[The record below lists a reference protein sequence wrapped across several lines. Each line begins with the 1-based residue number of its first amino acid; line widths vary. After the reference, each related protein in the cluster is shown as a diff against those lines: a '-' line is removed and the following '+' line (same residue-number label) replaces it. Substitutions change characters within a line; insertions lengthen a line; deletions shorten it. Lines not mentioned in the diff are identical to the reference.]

1 MRNKSI
7 IYNIIDSFMRHENP
21 PEYLTGYFRSWLVDS
36 DHKEEKDSALED
48 QWSRMNAV
56 LDAIDGPGQCREQY
70 EMLRHIEKSAG
81 RKGLYVR
88 WYTVAAVVALFVC
101 IASYSIYSFQRDF
114 SVEKTCYVTG
124 AGSKGEFF
132 LPDGSH
138 VWMNANSRL
147 EFSDDF
153 GSGDERMVTV
163 TGEAFFDVVK
173 DSRPFVVA
181 LGDDLSVKVHGTRFN
196 VRNSGI
202 FESMQVVLQSG
213 SVEVANGS
221 GRRTMLVPGT
231 CYTYNNSVGTYSIT
245 HVNTANFSNWTK
257 SLVVFRDETLGDVLT
272 TLEHWYNAKI
282 TVERGVDTTL
292 ALSFTLKNE
301 PMDDTLSLLQTLTG
315 YRCTSV
321 DDNHVLISK

>member
-1 MRNKSI
+1 MKNKSI

-21 PEYLTGYFRSWLVDS
+21 PEYLTGFFRSWLVDGNY
-36 DHKEEKDSALED
+36 KEEKDSALED

-56 LDAIDGPGQCREQY
+56 LDAIDGPEKCREQY
-70 EMLRHIEKSAG
+70 EMLRHLEKSSG
-81 RKGLYVR
+81 RKGFYVHLH
-88 WYTVAAVVALFVC
+88 VAAAVVALFVC
-101 IASYSIYSFQRDF
+101 IASYSIYSFRRDAP
-114 SVEKTCYVTG
+114 VEKTCYVTG
-124 AGSKGEFF
+124 TGSKGEFV

-153 GSGDERMVTV
+153 NSGDERMVAV

-181 LGDDLSVKVHGTRFN
+181 LGDDVSVKVHGTRFN

-213 SVEVANGS
+213 SVEVANGN
-221 GRRTMLVPGT
+221 RHRTMLVPGT
-231 CYTYNNSVGTYSIT
+231 CYTYNNSVGTYSIS

-257 SLVVFRDETLGDVLT
+257 SLVVFRDEALRDVLT

-301 PMDDTLSLLQTLTG
+301 PMDDTLYLLQTLTG
-315 YRCTSV
+315 YRCTLV